1 MSTTF
6 DPRGVL
12 TEATRRFLDDLP
24 GTTAPWL
31 HGEPADG
38 TVEVLD
44 PGTGERI
51 AELPATSPAGVDRAV
66 RTARAAFAD
75 GRWSEVDAEVREG
88 VLLRLA
94 DLVERDAPML
104 AQVEALDTGKPLA
117 EAEMDIAEAAMVI
130 RYFAGWC
137 TKVAGRTIAGAPR
150 HLAASTHV
158 EPVGVCGAITP
169 WNYPLPILLYKLA
182 PALAFGNTF
191 VAKPSELAP
200 LSAIHLAALCRQAG
214 VPDGVVG
221 LVVGGPAVGAAL
233 SAHPDLDKIAFT
245 GSTRTGREVM
255 RAAAANLTR
264 VSLELG
270 GKSPHIVFAS
280 ADLDRAVP
288 AVLAGIW
295 TNAGQVCVAGSRLL
309 VERSVADEVL
319 GRIAE
324 ETARLQVGHGLA
336 PGTDVGPLISA
347 AQREHAAG
355 IVRSAVDDGARAV
368 VGGRPLDGPGF
379 FMTPTVL
386 SDVPVGSEARS
397 AEIFAPVL
405 VVERFDTEQEALAL
419 ADATEHGLA
428 AGVWTGSGAQAQRV
442 SRGLRAGTVW
452 VNTYGVFHPTLPFGG
467 RKASGFG
474 RELGEAGVEQYTERK
489 TVVEDVS

>member
-158 EPVGVCGAITP
+158 EP
-169 WNYPLPILLYKLA
+169 
-182 PALAFGNTF
+182 
-191 VAKPSELAP
+191 
-200 LSAIHLAALCRQAG
+200 
-214 VPDGVVG
+214 
-221 LVVGGPAVGAAL
+221 
-233 SAHPDLDKIAFT
+233 
-245 GSTRTGREVM
+245 
-255 RAAAANLTR
+255 
-264 VSLELG
+264 
-270 GKSPHIVFAS
+270 
-280 ADLDRAVP
+280 
-288 AVLAGIW
+288 
-295 TNAGQVCVAGSRLL
+295 
-309 VERSVADEVL
+309 
-319 GRIAE
+319 
-324 ETARLQVGHGLA
+324 
-336 PGTDVGPLISA
+336 
-347 AQREHAAG
+347 
-355 IVRSAVDDGARAV
+355 
-368 VGGRPLDGPGF
+368 
-379 FMTPTVL
+379 
-386 SDVPVGSEARS
+386 
-397 AEIFAPVL
+397 
-405 VVERFDTEQEALAL
+405 
-419 ADATEHGLA
+419 
-428 AGVWTGSGAQAQRV
+428 
-442 SRGLRAGTVW
+442 
-452 VNTYGVFHPTLPFGG
+452 
-467 RKASGFG
+467 
-474 RELGEAGVEQYTERK
+474 
-489 TVVEDVS
+489 